1 MEAKSET
8 NKQISSFLFILW
20 AGGAALLSYSLVYA
34 LRKPFTAA
42 TFDGMDFFGMDY
54 KVATTIMQIFGYL
67 ISKFFAIKIVSELK
81 RENRLKFMIF
91 SVALAELALVFF
103 GLLPQ
108 PFNVFALFFNGLALG
123 CMWGV
128 IFSFIE
134 GRKVTDI
141 LASLLGVSMAV
152 SSGMTKYIEY
162 KNKIQEKCNYCT
174 TYQCISVFYKKNVE
188 LHLLLILAIDSVI
201 YSFYVTI
208 LLCKKAPVF
217 D

>member
-81 RENRLKFMIF
+81 REDRLKFMVC

-162 KNKIQEKCNYCT
+162 KNKTQEKCNYCT
-174 TYQCISVFYKKNVE
+174 IYQCISGFYKKNVE

>member
-152 SSGMTKYIEY
+152 SSGMAKYIEY
-162 KNKIQEKCNYCT
+162 KNKTQEKCNYCT
-174 TYQCISVFYKKNVE
+174 IYQCISGFYKKNVE

>member
-81 RENRLKFMIF
+81 REDRLMCLPYSSTDWHWDACGESS
-91 SVALAELALVFF
+91 SV
-103 GLLPQ
+103 
-108 PFNVFALFFNGLALG
+108 
-123 CMWGV
+123 
-128 IFSFIE
+128 S
-134 GRKVTDI
+134 
-141 LASLLGVSMAV
+141 
-152 SSGMTKYIEY
+152 
-162 KNKIQEKCNYCT
+162 
-174 TYQCISVFYKKNVE
+174 
-188 LHLLLILAIDSVI
+188 
-201 YSFYVTI
+201 
-208 LLCKKAPVF
+208 
-217 D
+217 